1 MRNLDTGKA
10 NTWCPACGN
19 FGILNA
25 VKMAFNQLF
34 DSGLNPATLAITC
47 GIGCHGKIFDYLNVS
62 GIYGLHGR
70 AVATASGIKLANP
83 ELQVLSFGGDGDS
96 LGEGLE
102 HTLFAAKR
110 NLDITLI
117 LHNNGNYGLTTGQF
131 SPLSPLGFRGLSSPQ
146 GSVEEPFQA
155 IPLLLISGASFVA
168 RAYSANPKQLAS
180 IIRQGVEHK
189 GFSFI
194 EVLQPCVSYNNT
206 YSYYNQHVKELES
219 RPADIMEAIRIAND
233 AETIWTGVYYQTE
246 KPTYHESAPGLANP
260 AMQRPDQ
267 PARLEMLRSL
277 NLI

>member
-25 VKMAFNQLF
+25 VKLAFNQLF
-34 DSGLNPATLAITC
+34 ESGLSPAKLAITC
-47 GIGCHGKIFDYLNVS
+47 GIGCHGKIFDYLNIS

-70 AVATASGIKLANP
+70 AVATATGIKLANP
-83 ELQVLSFGGDGDS
+83 ELTVVSFGGDGDS

-110 NLDITLI
+110 NLDMTLI

-168 RAYSANPKQLAS
+168 RAYSANPKQLAA
-180 IIRQGVEHK
+180 IINQAVQHK

-206 YSYYNQHVKELES
+206 YSYYNQRIKELQNQ
-219 RPADIMEAIRIAND
+219 PANMMEAIGLASD
-233 AETIWTGVYYQTE
+233 TDTIWTGIYHQVD
-246 KPTYHESAPGLANP
+246 KPSFHEATAGLANP
-260 AMQRPDQ
+260 AKDRLDQ
-267 PARLEMLRSL
+267 DSRLKLLKSL
-277 NLI
+277 DLI

>member
-34 DSGLNPATLAITC
+34 DSGLDPAELAITC
-47 GIGCHGKIFDYLNVS
+47 GIGCHGKIFDYLNIS

-70 AVATASGIKLANP
+70 AVATATGLKLANP
-83 ELQVLSFGGDGDS
+83 QLKVVSFGGDGDS

-168 RAYSANPKQLAS
+168 RAYSANPKQLAA
-180 IIRQGVEHK
+180 IVKQAVQHK

-206 YSYYNQHVKELES
+206 YSYYNQHIKELEKL
-219 RPADIMEAIRIAND
+219 PTDKMDAIGLASET
-233 AETIWTGVYYQTE
+233 ETIWTGVYYKAE
-246 KPTYHESAPGLANP
+246 KPTYHESAPGLTNP
-260 AMQRPDQ
+260 ALQRPEQ
-267 PARLEMLRSL
+267 SSRLQLLNSL
-277 NLI
+277 DLI